1 MILALETST
10 QWGSAALVHDG
21 RVLAEEVSDRQKS
34 HSELIN
40 PMIEK
45 IMQQAQ
51 VSFSDLNLVATGFG
65 PGSFTGIRVAGN
77 VAKSISYTLNIP
89 LFALDSLYLLA
100 AQAKKEAQAKKLPV
114 LSMINAYKNMVYYGL
129 YDLQGDTPVALIPA
143 AVVPVRDLD
152 HVISY
157 ENFLT
162 VGDGYSTYGK
172 YFSQSFTAKML
183 RPTSPSDYPL
193 ASTLGQL
200 AETLSKNHPTLDW
213 KSFLPLYLRASEAEE
228 NLKGIRFTPLK

>member
-10 QWGSAALVHDG
+10 QWGSVALVHQG
-21 RVLAEEVSDRQKS
+21 KVLAEEISDRQKS

-40 PMIEK
+40 AMVERTLAK
-45 IMQQAQ
+45 AGVQ
-51 VSFSDLNLVATGFG
+51 FSDLTLVATGFG

-89 LFALDSLYLLA
+89 LFALDSLFLLA
-100 AQAKKEAQAKKLPV
+100 AQAKSQAQEHKVPV

-129 YDLQGDTPVALIPA
+129 YNLQNDIPEALIPA
-143 AVVPVRDLD
+143 AVVPVRNLEQ
-152 HVISY
+152 VITQ
-157 ENFLT
+157 EKFLV
-162 VGDGYSTYGK
+162 VGDGFQTYSK
-172 YFSQSFTAKML
+172 YFPSGFTQKIR
-183 RPTSPSDYPL
+183 RPNHPQDYPL

-200 AETLSKNHPTLDW
+200 AETLSKKHPTLDW

-228 NLKGIRFTPLK
+228 NLKGILFTPLK